1 MLGGHIAVEFG
12 AAINKVERL
21 RLLADYTG
29 DPVTTDDATWAVAQA
44 DAFIDAVRSSLI
56 ASGKLL

>member
-1 MLGGHIAVEFG
+1 MEFG
-12 AAINKVERL
+12 ASLNKVERL

-29 DPVTTDDATWAVAQA
+29 DPVSIDDATWAVAQA
-44 DAFIDAVRSSLI
+44 DAFIATVRSSLI